1 MVKKALILFISL
13 LLFVSC
19 AVHDKFPFICFRWS
33 CIAAE
38 FKLPSF
44 KATGSLKK
52 QRKAKASLRKK
63 KRQRAKNKRL
73 REKGIA
79 VPDINT
85 TADAGE
91 TAEKADSLKYKFK
104 ALQEDKYIIISFN
117 RKDLV
122 KTDSLFVRYNADGD
136 DMLEYDKQ
144 VIKNYL
150 DSTTVEKIILINVRE
165 HVGDKK
171 EDDKHNK
178 HASTVKE
185 HVAQYFVQIGIPRDK
200 IKTLSR

>member
-1 MVKKALILFISL
+1 M
-13 LLFVSC
+13 
-19 AVHDKFPFICFRWS
+19 
-33 CIAAE
+33 
-38 FKLPSF
+38 
-44 KATGSLKK
+44 KK

-85 TADAGE
+85 TADTGE
-91 TAEKADSLKYKFK
+91 TPEKADSLKYKFK
-104 ALQEDKYIIISFN
+104 ALQEDQYIIISFN
-117 RKDLV
+117 RKDPV

-150 DSTTVEKIILINVRE
+150 DSNTVEKIILINVRE
-165 HVGDKK
+165 HVGDKE
-171 EDDKHNK
+171 EDDRHNK

-185 HVAQYFVQIGIPRDK
+185 HVAQYFVKIGIPRDK
-200 IKTLSR
+200 IKTLSRN